1 MSHCAAQ
8 HDADSDS
15 EQAKLLAKLLYET
28 ALLESGFQLADN
40 KAFNQRVYSLVKD
53 VLDIKKDI
61 TAVQEPVDDPAEVRR
76 RHMQYAGNSVSMCC
90 ICAAKLVVSS
100 RRTTCVTAGGRVV
113 VSVLPCRDCMPSPTL
128 LLLG

>member
-1 MSHCAAQ
+1 VSASSDVSCGAAQ
-8 HDADSDS
+8 HDADADG

-61 TAVQEPVDDPAEVRR
+61 TAVQEPADDPAEVRR
-76 RHMQYAGNSVSMCC
+76 IPHA
-90 ICAAKLVVSS
+90 L
-100 RRTTCVTAGGRVV
+100 
-113 VSVLPCRDCMPSPTL
+113 CRML
-128 LLLG
+128 LL